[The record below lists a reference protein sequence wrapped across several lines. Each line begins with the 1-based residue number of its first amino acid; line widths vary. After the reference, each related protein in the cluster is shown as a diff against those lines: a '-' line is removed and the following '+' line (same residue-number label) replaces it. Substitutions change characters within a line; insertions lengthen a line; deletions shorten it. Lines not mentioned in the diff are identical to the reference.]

1 MSTRVLQLLL
11 AISLGVAA
19 PGAGVAEAQV
29 QTNVHTVEQG
39 ETVQAIAAAYGLESV
54 SVMAANALPNPD
66 ALQVGQSLVIP
77 PVDGILHTV
86 TSGETLLDIANRYQ
100 VNAADL
106 VAANALE
113 SSDDLAVGEVLM
125 VPGVKIAEQAVQAA
139 ASQAEATV
147 PVQDRAPAQSYVVQ
161 EGDTLRTIAEALN
174 LDILSLVAENALENP
189 DLIRPG
195 SVLHVAHPTELVVQA
210 GDTVGDIA
218 WRYSVDANTLLRV
231 NGLEDADRIVTGM
244 TLVVPLGVP
253 AAVSAPPAQAVVSQ
267 PAPVSTPKSTAA
279 RATPVP
285 RAAAAAAAE
294 PAPAPP
300 AATAR
305 SAGMTAMV
313 TGYALGAGA
322 VSTHTASG
330 TVAHWGTVAA
340 DTQLSPFGTRVR
352 IEGLGDNVF
361 TVEDTGSAVR
371 GNVFDVW
378 FPDAASAR
386 RLGATRRAVTI
397 LAPGEP

>member
-1 MSTRVLQLLL
+1 MNTRVLQLLL
-11 AISLGVAA
+11 AISLGVAT
-19 PGAGVAEAQV
+19 PGAGVAKAQV
-29 QTNVHTVEQG
+29 QTDVHTVERG
-39 ETVQAIAAAYGLESV
+39 ETVQGIAAAYGLESV

-66 ALQVGQSLVIP
+66 ALQVGQSLRIP
-77 PVDGILHTV
+77 PVDGVLHTV
-86 TSGETLLDIANRYQ
+86 KSGETLLGIANTYQ
-100 VNAADL
+100 VSTADL

-113 SSDDLAVGEVLM
+113 SGDDLAVGEVLM
-125 VPGVKIAEQAVQAA
+125 VPGVSVAEQAVQAA

-147 PVQDRAPAQSYVVQ
+147 PVRDRAPAETYVVQ
-161 EGDTLRTIAEALN
+161 DGDTLRTIAEALN
-174 LDILSLVAENALENP
+174 LDILSLVAENALEDP

-195 SVLHVAHPTELVVQA
+195 SVLHVEHPPELVVQA

-218 WRYSVDANTLLRV
+218 WRYSVDANALLRV
-231 NGLEDADRIVTGM
+231 NGLEDADRIGTGM

-253 AAVSAPPAQAVVSQ
+253 AAVPPSAPAAQAVVSE
-267 PAPVSTPKSTAA
+267 PAPTITPKRSSA
-279 RATPVP
+279 RAVPTPRPVP
-285 RAAAAAAAE
+285 Q

-300 AATAR
+300 AATSS

-322 VSTHTASG
+322 VSTRTASG

-340 DTQLSPFGTRVR
+340 DTQLYPFGTRVR
-352 IEGLGDNVF
+352 IEGFGDFAF